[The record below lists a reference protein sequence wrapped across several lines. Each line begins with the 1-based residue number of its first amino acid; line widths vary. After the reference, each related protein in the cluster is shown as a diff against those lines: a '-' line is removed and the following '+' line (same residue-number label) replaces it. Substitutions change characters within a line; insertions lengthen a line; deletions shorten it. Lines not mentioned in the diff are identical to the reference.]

1 MKVVWTDRAK
11 HRLRQLHD
19 YIAAE
24 APLVAPQIVKRLI
37 LRSRQ
42 LQTAPWSGRKVPE
55 YQRDDV
61 RELLDQPY
69 RIIYWVHSDRVDVLT
84 VRHYRQ
90 LLPSDLTE
98 I

>member
-1 MKVVWTDRAK
+1 MKVVWIDRARQ
-11 HRLRQLHD
+11 RLRQLHD
-19 YIAAE
+19 YIAAD

-61 RELLDQPY
+61 RELLDPPY
-69 RIIYWVHSDRVDVLT
+69 RIVYCVHSDRIDVLT

-98 I
+98 V

>member
-1 MKVVWTDRAK
+1 M
-11 HRLRQLHD
+11 
-19 YIAAE
+19 
-24 APLVAPQIVKRLI
+24 VAPQIVKRLI

-55 YQRDDV
+55 HQRDDV
-61 RELLDQPY
+61 RELLDTPY